1 MSIFANFMPLS
12 EEESTTMLS
21 KLIKLDFRMM
31 RPQLKWV
38 VPMYALLLTSAFV
51 FKSFNIPVL
60 GKLMYVLAIIATLA
74 LVPVVLVLV
83 LAHYY
88 RHFYTNQ
95 GYLTHTLPVTSSQRY
110 HAKLISGFLS
120 YLMFSLFAV
129 FGFFIILL
137 MEGLSKGKALLA
149 IDKFVDFMRTWPAY
163 IGLSTFSG
171 VFLII
176 SIWLLMYVSFF
187 TMMSFSVT
195 AGMGRRF
202 SRFGI
207 GGPFLVY
214 IILYVVNQVLGFL
227 GLLFIPLSLRISP
240 GDTFLQLS
248 VVTEMPV
255 HNFLRIGI
263 TGQNIPL
270 EEMIERGGG
279 HFDFG
284 LGIFVFSLAFIVFSY
299 FYTRRQLEKVNL
311 R

>member
-1 MSIFANFMPLS
+1 MPLP
-12 EEESTTMLS
+12 EEETTTMLG
-21 KLIKLDFRMM
+21 KLIKLDFRMV
-31 RPQLKWV
+31 RSQLKWV
-38 VPMYALLLTSAFV
+38 IPIFMLLLTSAFI

-60 GKLMYVLAIIATLA
+60 GTLMYVLGIIATSA

-95 GYLTHTLPVTSSQRY
+95 GYLTHTLPVTSSHRY
-110 HAKLISGFLS
+110 HAKMISGFLL
-120 YLMFSLFAV
+120 YVFSSLVAV

-137 MEGLSKGKALLA
+137 TEGISKGNTMYA
-149 IDKFVDFMRTWPAY
+149 INEFFRIMGIWPAY
-163 IGLSTFSG
+163 IGLSTFAG
-171 VFLII
+171 VLLIVG
-176 SIWLLMYVSFF
+176 IWLLVYLNFF
-187 TMMSFSVT
+187 TTMSLAVT

-202 SRFGI
+202 NRFGV

-227 GLLFIPLSLRISP
+227 GLFFIPLSLRISP
-240 GDTFLQLS
+240 RDTFLEMR
-248 VVTEMPV
+248 VVTEMPI
-255 HNFLRIGI
+255 HNFLEIGI

-279 HFDFG
+279 HFDLG
-284 LGIFVFSLAFIVFSY
+284 LGVFIFSFAFVVFSY
-299 FYTRRQLEKVNL
+299 FYTKRQVGKVNL